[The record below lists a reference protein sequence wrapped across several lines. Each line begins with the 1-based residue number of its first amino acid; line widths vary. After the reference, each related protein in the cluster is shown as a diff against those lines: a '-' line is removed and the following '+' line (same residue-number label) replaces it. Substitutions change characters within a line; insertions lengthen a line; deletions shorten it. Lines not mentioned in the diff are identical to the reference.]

1 MLRKIKEGDVA
12 LLKAPYGEFTPKDDI
27 DKIGMLVGGIG
38 ITALRSICKYYTD
51 MKIAKDIILL
61 YSNHLESDIIFRN
74 DFDEMQSLNR
84 NLKVVYA
91 VSEPTETWEGYKG
104 RINSKMIQIEIPD
117 CLERTFFLSGPLKMV
132 QAMDDLLKDLNVPK
146 EQIKKEIFPGY

>member
-1 MLRKIKEGDVA
+1 M
-12 LLKAPYGEFTPKDDI
+12 
-27 DKIGMLVGGIG
+27 
-38 ITALRSICKYYTD
+38 
-51 MKIAKDIILL
+51 
-61 YSNHLESDIIFRN
+61 N
-74 DFDEMQSLNR
+74 Q
-84 NLKVVYA
+84 NLKVVYT